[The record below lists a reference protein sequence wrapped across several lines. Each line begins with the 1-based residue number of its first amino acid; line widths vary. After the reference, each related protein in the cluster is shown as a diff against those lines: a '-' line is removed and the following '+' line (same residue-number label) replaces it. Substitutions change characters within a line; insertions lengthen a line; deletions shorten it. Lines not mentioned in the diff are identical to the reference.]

1 MICCVKDRRAKW
13 KRVKGQR
20 GSYGQ
25 TGQSNGHKI
34 HVPIPVHVNRIQ
46 IRSQHQ
52 QIEKRSVFCSK
63 SLSL

>member
-52 QIEKRSVFCSK
+52 QIEKR
-63 SLSL
+63 